1 MPESFRKFFRNFGIE
16 TAGGRYAILRKA
28 FLFDHGSLPNHL
40 GRRKDRLMKNKTLN
54 SALASIAAAV
64 VFSGSISVFG
74 QSDAPKSNISAA
86 PTKPLLQ
93 NITVYK
99 DDGDLGGSPLVKKTS
114 SVTPRV
120 ETAPAVTASAVR
132 TSFPILA
139 GVALPGYS
147 GVLVESLNGEVIVEA
162 GSDQLYNPASNVK
175 IATSY
180 AILKTFGPDYR
191 FATNVWTD
199 GSYDEATKTI
209 HGNLYISGR
218 DPVFGYEHAITIAH
232 ELNRAGVQTVNGDL
246 IVTDNFAMNYST
258 SATRSGQSLFASM
271 DAAKRP
277 AAATRVWEN
286 YLINSG
292 KLKSVS
298 GLPSVV
304 FSGKVYVQPMPSS
317 VKLLLTHES
326 APMREIVKSMM
337 SYSNNFVAERLGEM
351 LGGPYAVSRVVQ
363 QNTGVSPGEFYLQ
376 TSSGLGHNRV
386 TPRAMMKLLRVFR
399 GDLAKY
405 RMTFADVMPV
415 AGMDKGTLENRFDSD
430 FSVGSVIG
438 KTGTLGNTDGGV
450 SALAGEI
457 NTRNGQLLFVIFNQ
471 RGSVSRFRSFQNSY
485 ISLIQGQFG
494 GASPINYNATS
505 LDVRLAKTKVT
516 FPPKGGVTNE

>member
-1 MPESFRKFFRNFGIE
+1 
-16 TAGGRYAILRKA
+16 
-28 FLFDHGSLPNHL
+28 
-40 GRRKDRLMKNKTLN
+40 MKKKTLN
-54 SALASIAAAV
+54 SALVPIAAALF
-64 VFSGSISVFG
+64 FSGSVSVLG
-74 QSDAPKSNISAA
+74 QSDAPRTNPSAA

-93 NITVYK
+93 NITVYN
-99 DDGDLGGSPLVKKTS
+99 DDGGAGNSNPLVKKTS

-120 ETAPAVTASAVR
+120 GVATAPSAVSGSAVK

-139 GVALPGYS
+139 ETAIPGYS
-147 GVLVESLNGEVIVEA
+147 GVLVESLDGQVVVES

-180 AILKTFGPDYR
+180 AVLKTFGPNYR

-209 HGNLYISGR
+209 YGNLYISGR
-218 DPVFGYEHAITIAH
+218 DPVFGYEHAVTIAH
-232 ELNRAGVQTVNGDL
+232 ELNRAGIQTVNGDL
-246 IVTDNFAMNYST
+246 VVTDNFTMNFSS
-258 SATRSGQSLFASM
+258 SATRSGQSLFASL

-277 AAATRVWEN
+277 AAARRVWEN

-292 KLKSVS
+292 KVKQVS

-304 FSGKVYVQPMPSS
+304 FSGKVYIQPMPSNA
-317 VKLLLTHES
+317 KLLLTHES

-337 SYSNNFVAERLGEM
+337 NYSNNFVSERLGEM

-363 QNTGVSPGEFYLQ
+363 QNTGVPANEFYLQ

-399 GDLAKY
+399 SDLAKY
-405 RMTFADVMPV
+405 NMTFADVMPV
-415 AGMDKGTLENRFDSD
+415 AGMDKGTLENRFDTD
-430 FSVGSVIG
+430 FSAGSVIG

-471 RGSVSRFRSFQNSY
+471 RGNVSRFRSFQNNY
-485 ISLIQGQFG
+485 VSLIQGQFG
-494 GASPINYNATS
+494 GAAPINYSAAS
-505 LDVRLAKTKVT
+505 LDARLAKTKVT